1 MSLTKNTSWF
11 LKALSTYHR
20 INVILDHIFRE
31 LPNGILPEPTEV
43 CLIVKDLQKG
53 LKVDHEPT
61 TIHFRDILSEKGI
74 GPDFIS
80 TVLPLRELKV
90 EYKAYET
97 KTALCHK
104 FDAFLADDCIMRLL
118 PQFLGKA
125 FYKRKKFPRSVRYYH
140 LNIVTPTIF
149 LIFKNCLFDLM
160 LR

>member
-1 MSLTKNTSWF
+1 MIVNNIF
-11 LKALSTYHR
+11 H
-20 INVILDHIFRE
+20 VFRE
-31 LPNGILPEPTEV
+31 LPHGILPEPTEV

-61 TIHFRDILSEKGI
+61 TIHFRDILNEKGI

-80 TVLPLRELKV
+80 TVMPLRELKV

-125 FYKRKKFPRSVRYYH
+125 FYKRKKFPRGVRYVY
-140 LNIVTPTIF
+140 
-149 LIFKNCLFDLM
+149 
-160 LR
+160 